1 MPTPFL
7 RKRQQISERERLT
20 RLTDAARQLTYLLHE
35 ALADAD
41 PPLAH
46 ALLLELES
54 ATTSL
59 QRLERLRCHA
69 PRCRALRP

>member
-20 RLTDAARQLTYLLHE
+20 RLTEAARQFTNMLHE

-41 PPLAH
+41 PPLAD

-54 ATTSL
+54 VTTSL
-59 QRLERLRCHA
+59 QRLERLRCLT